1 LKIGLE
7 LDGEIFSGGDKGE
20 ENKKCGGRGKEK
32 SWGVKPSIFLP
43 PFSLAFSL
51 FFFPLFWRVF
61 LCLVCR
67 MLILIEL
74 LKIGALFFR
83 DEPASVSSS
92 YS

>member
-20 ENKKCGGRGKEK
+20 ENKECGGRGKEK
-32 SWGVKPSIFLP
+32 VGGSNLQFFSL